1 VGVLVFSWSFEV
13 VAGRG
18 RGEEENWESG
28 GRSCLCGTG
37 RRKKRLK
44 KVAGSS
50 SKKKQMASRALGCL
64 LGKSA
69 PPPAVVISSSLRS
82 MHQGGVRK
90 GNGLSSKRAFSW
102 TFFFPAA
109 QQQHIQCFI
118 TTTSAASF
126 QPQAELKKPAAAG
139 AGAPLQTQ
147 EPKNAT
153 MVGSNVPSFQQAIH
167 RLQDYWASIG
177 CAVMQSSNTE
187 VGAGTMNPATF
198 LRVLG
203 PEPWNVAY
211 VEPSVRPDDSR
222 YGDNPN
228 RVQCHTQFQVILKPD
243 PGNSQ
248 ELYLGSLAALGK

>member
-1 VGVLVFSWSFEV
+1 
-13 VAGRG
+13 
-18 RGEEENWESG
+18 
-28 GRSCLCGTG
+28 
-37 RRKKRLK
+37 
-44 KVAGSS
+44 
-50 SKKKQMASRALGCL
+50 MASRALGCL

-126 QPQAELKKPAAAG
+126 QPQAELKKPPAG
-139 AGAPLQTQ
+139 AVAAGAPLQMQ

-167 RLQDYWASIG
+167 RLQVAEFPPLMYWFFLSLDLQACYTCFLSCFFKHCGWNLQVTADCSLWIFQAFLHMFFFLSFFFKQFLLKLADISADCNIWIFKFVLWIGLLIQKKTLVMKQDYWASIG

-187 VGAGTMNPATF
+187 VTTTMPAA
-198 LRVLG
+198 
-203 PEPWNVAY
+203 EDC
-211 VEPSVRPDDSR
+211 S
-222 YGDNPN
+222 
-228 RVQCHTQFQVILKPD
+228 
-243 PGNSQ
+243 
-248 ELYLGSLAALGK
+248 